1 MFAVDE
7 QFQIFYPNNE
17 YKWSP
22 PSEQE
27 DTSIF
32 KVINNYT
39 LFPCQGLICY
49 ISSLMYKRNR
59 EMNFKI
65 VILRTHSKQDIDFC
79 LNYSTVRLET
89 APKSDLP
96 YEKENAFQKDQK
108 LRISITN
115 EDILKILYPRN
126 PRRVSASSIK

>member
-1 MFAVDE
+1 
-7 QFQIFYPNNE
+7 
-17 YKWSP
+17 
-22 PSEQE
+22 
-27 DTSIF
+27 
-32 KVINNYT
+32 
-39 LFPCQGLICY
+39 
-49 ISSLMYKRNR
+49 MYKRNR

-89 APKSDLP
+89 APKSNLP

-126 PRRVSASSIK
+126 PRRVSASSIKWFQTNVDCFRFTCKTDFLSVKYEASVN

>member
-32 KVINNYT
+32 KVIITPFFLVKVLYV
-39 LFPCQGLICY
+39 
-49 ISSLMYKRNR
+49 ISVLSCTNG
-59 EMNFKI
+59 
-65 VILRTHSKQDIDFC
+65 
-79 LNYSTVRLET
+79 TV
-89 APKSDLP
+89 K
-96 YEKENAFQKDQK
+96 
-108 LRISITN
+108 
-115 EDILKILYPRN
+115 
-126 PRRVSASSIK
+126 